1 MAGFKSSFVVRCLP
15 PLPSRFQEAPLIDH
29 LTILTLCFDDR
40 EPILVTYFN
49 SRRAL
54 FRLSQVAFPGYLAK
68 GGPEVH
74 QGRSVEPPRTHNFP
88 K

>member
-1 MAGFKSSFVVRCLP
+1 MAGFMSSFVVRCLP
-15 PLPSRFQEAPLIDH
+15 PLPSRSQEAPLIDH

-40 EPILVTYFN
+40 EPLLVTPFD
-49 SRRAL
+49 SRGAL

-68 GGPEVH
+68 RGPEVH
-74 QGRSVEPPRTHNFP
+74 QGRSVELPRAHNFP